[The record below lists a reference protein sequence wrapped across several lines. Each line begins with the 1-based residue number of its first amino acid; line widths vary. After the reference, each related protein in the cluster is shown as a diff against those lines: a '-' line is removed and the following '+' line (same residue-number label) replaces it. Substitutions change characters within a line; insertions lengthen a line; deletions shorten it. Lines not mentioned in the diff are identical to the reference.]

1 MTDSSRFNR
10 RKFLKASAA
19 ATIAAPLVV
28 PASALGLDGVV
39 APSERITLGGIGI
52 RGRGTK
58 VLSTMLPQPDVR
70 FVAIADVR
78 ADRRAAV
85 KQMADQKNGDKDC
98 AMYSDFREL
107 LDRKDIDAV
116 LIATGDRWHAAA
128 SM

>member
-70 FVAIADVR
+70 FV
-78 ADRRAAV
+78 
-85 KQMADQKNGDKDC
+85 
-98 AMYSDFREL
+98 EL
-107 LDRKDIDAV
+107 
-116 LIATGDRWHAAA
+116 A
-128 SM
+128 SEFSLLEFPTLESHR